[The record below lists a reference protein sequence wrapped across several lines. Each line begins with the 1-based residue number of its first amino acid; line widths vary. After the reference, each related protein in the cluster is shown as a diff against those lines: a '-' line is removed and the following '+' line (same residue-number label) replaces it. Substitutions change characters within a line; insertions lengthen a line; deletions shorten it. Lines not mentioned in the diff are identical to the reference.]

1 MENHKI
7 TITSSILS
15 AISEIDE
22 FKGSWT
28 FLKNLSPEKLSSLR
42 KIATIESVGS
52 STRIEGV
59 KLSDDEVEK
68 ILSGLKVHSFRSR
81 DEEEVAGY
89 AELMNIIFE
98 SYMDLLLTENHIKQL
113 HGILLRYVSKD
124 ERHRGEY
131 KKLPNDVHAFD
142 EKGKSLGVVFS
153 TATPFDTPLK
163 MNELVVWINQA
174 ISDKK
179 PHPLLIVATFVVHF
193 LAIHPFQDGNGRL
206 SRALTTLI
214 LLKLGY
220 SYIPYA
226 SLESIIEQNKE
237 KYYIALRKSQKT
249 LNDDSYNIQPW
260 LEFFLQ
266 TLQTQKDNLVKKL
279 ENVKAALKLPEV
291 SQRILELAKSL
302 GRITLSDLTEKI
314 KENPRTLRY
323 YLYNLAKNGY
333 LIKSGERKS
342 TWYRLGKLD

>member
-1 MENHKI
+1 MKNHKI
-7 TITSSILS
+7 TITESILV
-15 AISEIDE
+15 AVSEIDE
-22 FKGSWT
+22 FKGSWA
-28 FLKNLSPEKLSSLR
+28 FLKNLSPDKLISLR

-59 KLSDDEVEK
+59 KLTDDAVERL
-68 ILSGLKVHSFRSR
+68 LSGLQVRSFKSR

-89 AELMNIIFE
+89 AELMNVIFE
-98 SYMDLLLTENHIKQL
+98 SYMDIPLTENHIKQL
-113 HGILLRYVSKD
+113 HGILLQYASKD
-124 ERHRGEY
+124 ERHRGDY
-131 KKLPNDVHAFD
+131 KKLPNDVHAFN

-153 TATPFDTPLK
+153 TATPFDTPIK
-163 MNELVVWINQA
+163 MTELVSWSNQA
-174 ISDKK
+174 IFDKK
-179 PHPLLIVATFVVHF
+179 LHPLLIVATFIVHF

-226 SLESIIEQNKE
+226 SLESIVEQSKE
-237 KYYIALRKSQKT
+237 RYYLALRKSQKT
-249 LNDDSYNIQPW
+249 IDEDTYNIQPW
-260 LEFFLQ
+260 LDYFLQ

-279 ENVKAALKLPEV
+279 DGIKATMNLPEL
-291 SQRILELAKSL
+291 SRKILELAKSL
-302 GRITLSDLTEKI
+302 GRITFSDITDNI
-314 KENPRTLRY
+314 NANPRTLRY
-323 YLYNLAKNGY
+323 YLYNLANDGY